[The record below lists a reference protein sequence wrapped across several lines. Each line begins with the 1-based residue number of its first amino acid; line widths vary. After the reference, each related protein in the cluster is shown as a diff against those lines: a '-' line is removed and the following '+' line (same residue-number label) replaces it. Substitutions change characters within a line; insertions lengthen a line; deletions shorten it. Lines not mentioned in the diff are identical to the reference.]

1 MRLDYGLYIVSVA
14 WFIIVGLVLSEG
26 VQQWL
31 PDPMTFEGTVVTVI
45 SAALGLI
52 FAILGYALRPKPVIS
67 TPEVSKPNIQL
78 TRPAVLPPAEEAP
91 ASLPLNPAA
100 PVLPQQENAQPEGK
114 NPNRKPRR
122 QRTKKRR
129 KKT

>member
-1 MRLDYGLYIVSVA
+1 MRLDYGLYIVAVA

-67 TPEVSKPNIQL
+67 PPEVSKPNIQL
-78 TRPAVLPPAEEAP
+78 TRPAVLPPVEEAP
-91 ASLPLNPAA
+91 ASLPLNPAPA
-100 PVLPQQENAQPEGK
+100 LPQHENAQPAGK
-114 NPNRKPRR
+114 NPNRKTRR